1 VAAATGTKA
10 QAQPVARRQA
20 PYDQLY
26 RDATATIRHAR
37 EATRLLVESGLIPP
51 PPFTG

>member
-1 VAAATGTKA
+1 VAAATVTKA

-20 PYDQLY
+20 PYDPLY